1 MQGCTELAAKKPS
14 WAWTGGGGGES
25 ILPLCSKVSS
35 GKRVDSRRNRSTA
48 QLHLTAS
55 RCDLAEKLRVKRRGE
70 GFCASS
76 KEGNLLG
83 LALAP
88 NVHDQQSVFQAAR
101 TRSESYSGAI

>member
-1 MQGCTELAAKKPS
+1 M
-14 WAWTGGGGGES
+14 
-25 ILPLCSKVSS
+25 
-35 GKRVDSRRNRSTA
+35 DSRRNRSTA

-83 LALAP
+83 LALSP
-88 NVHDQQSVFQAAR
+88 HVHGQQSGVFQAAR
-101 TRSESYSGAI
+101 SRSESYSGAI